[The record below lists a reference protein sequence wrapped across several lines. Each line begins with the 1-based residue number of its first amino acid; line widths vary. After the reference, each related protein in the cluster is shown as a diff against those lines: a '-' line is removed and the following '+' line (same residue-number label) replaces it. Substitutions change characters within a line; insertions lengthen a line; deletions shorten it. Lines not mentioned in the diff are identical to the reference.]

1 MHQKNPKRIGLA
13 IVGAGR
19 IGLARGE
26 IAARYPQV
34 DWIGVADIDPAR
46 AKLVAEKLNAD
57 FYTTDYRELL
67 KRPEATAALIS
78 TVGHLH
84 VEPTLAA
91 LENPNKLA
99 LLIEKPI
106 ANELVQSEM
115 VLQQIRA
122 AGNDALIGYTQRFR
136 HRWIVAKDKVAG
148 GSLGEISTVSSR
160 AFLNRLVA
168 LNNYKRDS
176 DPALNSPMVISG
188 THALDIVMW
197 MMEGKT
203 PVELW
208 ARSTDK
214 ALGPLCKGT
223 DATVGTMVFSDG
235 TLYNSVV
242 SWALPISWPG
252 AVYGLEVG
260 IVGAEGVLTIDDTH
274 RDMVLATSAAQGMG
288 YVADGSRLVDFVGS
302 TPAGDV
308 ALGELRGPLHEET
321 QSWLTRLSMGTK
333 TLHATAEE
341 GHHRLMLA
349 KAYDLSSRLKAPVSL
364 PITPDD
370 EQRAAHG
377 KGK

>member
-1 MHQKNPKRIGLA
+1 MQKKSPQRIGLA

-46 AKLVAEKLNAD
+46 AQFVADRLGAD
-57 FYTTDYRELL
+57 FHTTDYRVLL

-78 TVGHLH
+78 TVGHQH
-84 VEPTLAA
+84 VAPTLAA

-106 ANELVQSEM
+106 ANDLAESQR
-115 VLQQIRA
+115 VLEAIGA

-136 HRWIVAKDKVAG
+136 RRWIVAKDRVARG
-148 GSLGEISTVSSR
+148 GLGEISTVSSR

-168 LNNYKRDS
+168 VNNYKRDS

-242 SWALPISWPG
+242 SWALPVSWPG

-260 IVGAEGVLTIDDTH
+260 IVGASGVLTIDDTH
-274 RDMVLATSAAQGMG
+274 RDIVLASSEAQGMG
-288 YVADGSRLVDFVGS
+288 YVADASRRVDFVGS

-321 QSWLTRLSMGTK
+321 QAWLTRLSMGTASI
-333 TLHATAEE
+333 HATAAE

-349 KAYDLSSRLKAPVSL
+349 KAYDLSARLKQAVSL
-364 PITPDD
+364 PITPAD
-370 EQRAAHG
+370 ERRG
-377 KGK
+377 R

>member
-1 MHQKNPKRIGLA
+1 MQKKNPQRIGLA

-19 IGLARGE
+19 IGLQRGE

-34 DWIGVADIDPAR
+34 DWIGIADIDPAR
-46 AKLVAEKLNAD
+46 AKFVAEKLGAD
-57 FYTTDYRELL
+57 FHTTDYRALL

-84 VEPTLAA
+84 VKPTLAA

-106 ANELVQSEM
+106 ANELAQSEK
-115 VLQQIRA
+115 VLNTIRA

-136 HRWIVAKDKVAG
+136 RRWMVAKDRVASG
-148 GSLGEISTVSSR
+148 GIGEISTVSSR

-176 DPALNSPMVISG
+176 DPKLNSPMVISG

-242 SWALPISWPG
+242 SWALPVSWPG

-260 IVGAEGVLTIDDTH
+260 IVGTDGVMTIDDTH
-274 RDMVLATSAAQGMG
+274 RDFVLAASAAQGMG

-302 TPAGDV
+302 TPAGDI
-308 ALGELRGPLHEET
+308 ALGALRGPLHEET
-321 QSWLTRLSMGTK
+321 QSWLMRLSMGVATP
-333 TLHATAEE
+333 HATAEE

-349 KAYDLSSRLKAPVSL
+349 KAYDLSARLKTAVQL
-364 PITPDD
+364 PITPED
-370 EQRAAHG
+370 EKRTAP
-377 KGK
+377 K